1 MNNLLML
8 ERKKIFE
15 EMREDYVIDRI
26 KKFLKE
32 KERKFSAPESLEALK
47 KIKEYLKAKEDEMKL
62 LDVKRTEI
70 DKKIKNC
77 CKHEILKKNY
87 DQAVCLICGH
97 WDFIKDVDYSH
108 YFIEEMELYESEEI
122 YEIIYKI
129 AENDEDILAVFWD
142 YIEALDLKKTK
153 VYRRVR

>member
-153 VYRRVR
+153 VYRRIR

>member
-129 AENDEDILAVFWD
+129 AKNDEDILAVFWD

-153 VYRRVR
+153 VYRRIR